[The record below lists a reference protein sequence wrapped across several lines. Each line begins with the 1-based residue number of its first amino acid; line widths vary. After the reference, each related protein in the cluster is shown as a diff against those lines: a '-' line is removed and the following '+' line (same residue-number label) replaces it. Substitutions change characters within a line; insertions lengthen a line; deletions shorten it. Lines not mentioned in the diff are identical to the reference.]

1 MSYFISNNNNYII
14 ATNDNILNIKP
25 NHSFQKIAISNNN
38 KLLAGLENDTII
50 FYDIINNK
58 KINELEM
65 NLGIKIN
72 IILIKFNNDNN
83 LIIGTNQGNLY
94 YYVNKGITFFNDI
107 PNISTNDVIK
117 DISLSIHND
126 YIAVL
131 SNSMC
136 FLYFKDMIIHLDNIE
151 ISQIKKIKFSE
162 VSNNL
167 LFLIS
172 DNYLILYK
180 LNNLNQNKSVTY
192 TTTYLELSNIIDIS
206 FTKLNENIVL
216 VNTKKESYIFL
227 YNKISYIL
235 VCKMNNYNSI
245 LSNNSYELFY
255 LKNNKLE
262 MNNYKDNII
271 AIIINILNQSKPKKK
286 IIDLKYIKSLM
297 NNEVLQY
304 DYSLE
309 VKEIDY
315 IKKIHLFIFLSKV
328 PYFFNYYKTTNSFSL
343 RFPINHKN
351 LPTITAIDQFINF
364 IYTDILPDANII
376 YENRYFFKNISDKL
390 WYGEDNKLKSW
401 TTDILNECLQYDK

>member
-1 MSYFISNNNNYII
+1 MITNDNNYII
-14 ATNDNILNIKP
+14 ATNDNILNIKL
-25 NHSFQKIAISNNN
+25 NYSFQKIAITNNN
-38 KLLAGLENDTII
+38 SLLAGLENDTII

-65 NLGIKIN
+65 NLGIKN
-72 IILIKFNNDNN
+72 KIILIKFSNDNN

-107 PNISTNDVIK
+107 PNISTNDTIK
-117 DISLSIHND
+117 DISLSIQND

-172 DNYLILYK
+172 DNFLILYK
-180 LNNLNQNKSVTY
+180 LNNLNQNKYVTY
-192 TTTYLELSNIIDIS
+192 TTTYLELSDIIDIS
-206 FTKLNENIVL
+206 FTKLNKNIVL
-216 VNTKKESYIFL
+216 VNTKKESYIYIF
-227 YNKISYIL
+227 NKTAYTLI
-235 VCKMNNYNSI
+235 CKMKNYKSI
-245 LSNNSYELFY
+245 LSNNSYELYY

-271 AIIINILNQSKPKKK
+271 AIIINILNESKPKNE
-286 IIDLKYIKSLM
+286 IINLKYINSLM

-309 VKEIDY
+309 VTEIDY
-315 IKKIHLFIFLSKV
+315 TKKIHLFIFLSKV
-328 PYFFNYYKTTNSFSL
+328 PYFFNYYKTTSSFGL

-351 LPTITAIDQFINF
+351 LPTPTAIDQFINF

-376 YENRYFFKNISDKL
+376 YENRFFFKTITDKL
-390 WYGEDNKLKSW
+390 WYGENNKLKSW
-401 TTDILNECLQYDK
+401 TVDILKECLPYNK